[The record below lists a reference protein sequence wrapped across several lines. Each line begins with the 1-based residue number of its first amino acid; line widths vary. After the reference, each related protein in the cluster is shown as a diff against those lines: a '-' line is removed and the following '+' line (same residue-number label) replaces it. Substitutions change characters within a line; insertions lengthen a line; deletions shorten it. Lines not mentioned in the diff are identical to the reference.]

1 MDNWLEKT
9 SESHYGTVTAL
20 QQSLEEGDLEAV
32 RSGLEALRDAM
43 SRSEQRALRSQLI
56 RLMMHILK
64 WKTQPARRTRSW
76 VSSIVQA
83 RHAIEDIQLE
93 VPSLNRVFIEQV
105 WDYCMQRAMREAQA
119 EMGVPPAT
127 SCLHWE
133 EVFDDMYDLP
143 GERTY

>member
-1 MDNWLEKT
+1 MGTWLEKT
-9 SESHYGTVTAL
+9 TESHYGTVTAI
-20 QQSLEEGDLEAV
+20 QQSLEEGDFEAV
-32 RSGLEALRDAM
+32 RSGLEALREAM

-105 WDYCMQRAMREAQA
+105 WDYCMQRAIREAQA
-119 EMGVPPAT
+119 EMGVSPTIT
-127 SCLHWE
+127 SLGWQ
-133 EVFDDMYDLP
+133 EVFDDAYDLP
-143 GERTY
+143 ID